1 MIITDDFLMLNFPK
15 TGSSFA
21 RKVISTAY
29 ANRAK
34 FSEKLLI
41 KLGMSRPNLQE
52 LFFPHTYLDVV
63 DQHGSFSQ
71 IPDQFRHKKLLSIT
85 RSPAER
91 YLSMYHYRWWA
102 DNPPAAIPQI
112 LKSYPD
118 FPNLSFS
125 DYYEMQHSL
134 SRKRRLCG
142 ILPPID
148 IGDHTVNFIQ
158 LYFKNPNKVLSN
170 ICDDYIFSGAFR
182 KDIPDIHFI
191 HQENLI
197 LELKRFLLDQCKFK
211 KAHLDFMDS
220 QEMINVSNKPSVI
233 NIDPEIKQKIYSR
246 DALIYEIFPEYK
258 DRSLPGFMV

>member
-21 RKVISTAY
+21 RKTISTAY
-29 ANRAK
+29 TNRAS
-34 FSEKLLI
+34 FTEKLFV
-41 KLGMSRPNLQE
+41 KLGMRRPSLQE
-52 LFFPHTYLDVV
+52 LFCPHTYLDAV
-63 DQHGSFSQ
+63 DQHGTFSQ
-71 IPDQFRHKKLLSIT
+71 IPDQFRQKKLLSIT
-85 RSPAER
+85 RSPTER

-118 FPNLSFS
+118 FPNLSFN

-134 SRKRRLCG
+134 SRERRLCG

-170 ICDDYIFSGAFR
+170 IDNDYIFSGEFR

-191 HQENLI
+191 HQENLRF
-197 LELKRFLLDQCKFK
+197 ELKQFLLDQCRFK
-211 KAHLDFMDS
+211 KSHLDFMDDS
-220 QEMINVSNKPSVI
+220 EIINASNKSSVA
-233 NIDPEIKQKIYSR
+233 NIDNEIKQKIYSR

-258 DRSLPGFMV
+258 DHNHSGFLV